1 MFLQKDI
8 HVTEHNGSLNGDRRF
23 ASSLSTGSRRCSD
36 RIRRTLGRLL
46 GRVVGWSTIFGRR
59 GGRWWFFPGRG
70 WWRRWFFAFR
80 ARGLRADHRESTRH
94 TVNVRNGVT
103 EVLEPRA
110 LKALIQYV
118 VISKRLIQRYAGDKV
133 SVQN

>member
-1 MFLQKDI
+1 
-8 HVTEHNGSLNGDRRF
+8 
-23 ASSLSTGSRRCSD
+23 
-36 RIRRTLGRLL
+36 
-46 GRVVGWSTIFGRR
+46 
-59 GGRWWFFPGRG
+59 
-70 WWRRWFFAFR
+70 
-80 ARGLRADHRESTRH
+80 LRADHRESTRH